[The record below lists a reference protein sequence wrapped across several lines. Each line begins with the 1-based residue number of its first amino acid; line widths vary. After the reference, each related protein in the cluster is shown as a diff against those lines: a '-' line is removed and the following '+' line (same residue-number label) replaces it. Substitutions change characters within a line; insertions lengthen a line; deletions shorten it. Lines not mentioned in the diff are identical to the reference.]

1 MGLLH
6 KQTHTNPKMPIHN
19 AVFGNKLGHYSL
31 LRTSPDLVISH
42 ETRGANR
49 LLH

>member
-1 MGLLH
+1 MA
-6 KQTHTNPKMPIHN
+6 MHN

-31 LRTSPDLVISH
+31 FRTSPDLVISH
-42 ETRGANR
+42 ETKEANT